1 MHNTDRKGTRMEKEF
16 RVGVFS
22 STHGVRGEFKV
33 FPTTDDVRRFS
44 DLKSVIMDTGKERFE
59 VEIEGV
65 KYFKQFAILKI
76 KGYDSLNEIEP
87 LKGSE
92 LWVSRQ
98 QAVPLK
104 EGEYYIADVI
114 GCKVFLEDG
123 TDFGVLMDVLQTGA
137 NDVYIVKD
145 HNGKEWYLPVIP
157 ECVLDID
164 VEQEKVI
171 VHLMD
176 GLADL

>member
-1 MHNTDRKGTRMEKEF
+1 MEKEF

-22 STHGVRGEFKV
+22 STHGVHGEFKV

-44 DLKSVIMDTGKERFE
+44 DLETVIMDTGKERFE

-76 KGYDSLNEIEP
+76 KGYDSLNDIEP

-92 LWVSRQ
+92 LWISRQ
-98 QAVPLK
+98 QALPL
-104 EGEYYIADVI
+104 EEDEYYLADVI
-114 GCKVFLEDG
+114 GSKVFLEDD
-123 TDFGVLMDVLQTGA
+123 TEFGELKDVLQTGA
-137 NDVYIVKD
+137 NDVFIVEDK
-145 HNGKEWYLPVIP
+145 NGKEWYLPVIP

-164 VEQEKVI
+164 VEQAKVI
-171 VHLMD
+171 VHIMD